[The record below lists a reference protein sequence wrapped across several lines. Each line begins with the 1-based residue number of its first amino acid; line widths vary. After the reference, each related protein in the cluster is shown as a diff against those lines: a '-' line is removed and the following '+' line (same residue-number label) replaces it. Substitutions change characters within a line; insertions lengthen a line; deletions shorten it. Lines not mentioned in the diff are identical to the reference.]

1 MPKQRVK
8 NTILTLELGKKSSC
22 KYQGYINME
31 KHKINTGRSK
41 SDRDSIVMHWSLEV
55 TETDQQFCA
64 NFRKEQPPE

>member
-1 MPKQRVK
+1 
-8 NTILTLELGKKSSC
+8 
-22 KYQGYINME
+22 ME